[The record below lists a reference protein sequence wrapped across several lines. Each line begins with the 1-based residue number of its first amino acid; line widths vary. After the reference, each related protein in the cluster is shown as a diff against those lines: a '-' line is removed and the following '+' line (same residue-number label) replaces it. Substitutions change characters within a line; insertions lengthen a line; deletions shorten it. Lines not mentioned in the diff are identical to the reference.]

1 MRLWRIVL
9 KYTSKILTATSA
21 VALSVGL
28 LMGYAKPVSAAD
40 SNSTAKTDK
49 NSDNS
54 SSTKNA
60 AAQTSTSYDLMV
72 KVGSGRN
79 YNVYKSIKNGKPVGK
94 VANASDYQYAHIQS
108 DQRIKTQQ
116 NGTYWRIYVDGRKV
130 GYVNQNYFTRNTIAV
145 PKTVSLVRNS
155 NYSFDPSDAISYATN
170 SMGTVIDNQEVNI
183 SEDMIDC
190 TEPGV
195 YNVKY
200 SYGTAKATVK
210 VTVRKSTKEGVTNAD
225 SVTAQPFN
233 GNLKSWKTYY
243 GSSANYVT
251 KTDFVPD
258 KSRHTYDSDN
268 GNLTFKT
275 RFFQPVLLSVA
286 RDIKDDD
293 YINRV
298 GHIPEGITMSQGWLY
313 TSLLSSTTI
322 NNGHIVGYNLNHLTN
337 AFNGQYL
344 LDMSQKKFN
353 SYVKNIK
360 VSPAINVGHG
370 QAMGST
376 DKYIYVLNNYNR
388 IAYNSTES
396 EQLIQIRKSDLCIN
410 KIWTVKCWNG
420 GDSEGRYFQNG
431 VVVNDH
437 KMYTTA
443 YNKAKDQT
451 EYWEFN
457 RTGDNWYPT
466 IVGATKGGI
475 VTNTYTQGFTYD
487 AKNDNFYLAFNDV
500 IAKIAKN
507 GEVKDAYQFH
517 TGREI
522 EGIAVDNNRLYM
534 NLAQRAELFE
544 SNQKLTK

>member
-1 MRLWRIVL
+1 M
-9 KYTSKILTATSA
+9 KYTSKILTATSAA

-54 SSTKNA
+54 SSTKNV

-251 KTDFVPD
+251 KTDFAPD
-258 KSRHTYDSDN
+258 KLRHTYDSDN

>member
-1 MRLWRIVL
+1 M
-9 KYTSKILTATSA
+9 KYTNKILTATSA

-28 LMGYAKPVSAAD
+28 LMGYAKPVNAAD
-40 SNSTAKTDK
+40 ANSASNTTDK
-49 NSDNS
+49 NTTS
-54 SSTKNA
+54 SSDSKKGPVQSSN
-60 AAQTSTSYDLMV
+60 SYDLMV
-72 KVGSGRN
+72 KVGSGRH
-79 YNVYKSIKNGKPVGK
+79 YNVYKKISNGKPSGK
-94 VANASDYQYAHIQS
+94 IADASDYQYAHIQS
-108 DQRIKTQQ
+108 DQSIKTRY

-155 NYSFDPSDAISYATN
+155 HYLFDPTDAISYVTN
-170 SMGTVIDNQEVNI
+170 NMGTVIDNQDVDV

-190 TEPGV
+190 TDPGT

-200 SYGTAKATVK
+200 SYGSAKATVK
-210 VTVRKSTKEGVTNAD
+210 VTVRKSTKEGIAD
-225 SVTAQPFN
+225 AGKVTAKSFD

-251 KTDFVPD
+251 KTDFAPD
-258 KSRHTYDSDN
+258 KSRHTYASDG

-298 GHIPEGITMSQGWLY
+298 GHIPEGITMSNGWLY

-322 NNGHIVGYNLNHLTN
+322 TDGHIVGYNLNNLTN

-353 SYVKNIK
+353 SYAKNIK
-360 VSPAINVGHG
+360 VSPYIPIGHG

-376 DKYIYVLNNYNR
+376 NKYIYVLNNNNKVSYKSNF
-388 IAYNSTES
+388 STE
-396 EQLIQIRKSDLCIN
+396 LVQIRKSDMCIN
-410 KIWTVKCWNG
+410 KIWTIKCWNSS
-420 GDSEGRYFQNG
+420 DSEGRYFQNG
-431 VVVNDH
+431 VIVSDN
-437 KMYTTA
+437 KMYTTT
-443 YNKAKDQT
+443 YNKADDQT

-457 RTGDNWYPT
+457 RKGDNWYPT

-475 VTNTYTQGFTYD
+475 VSNTYTQGFTYD
-487 AKNDNFYLAFNDV
+487 PKNNNFYIAFNDV

-507 GEVKDAYQFH
+507 GEVKDTYQFH

-522 EGIAVDNNRLYM
+522 EGIAVANNRLYT
-534 NLAQRAELFE
+534 NLAQRAELLE
-544 SNQKLTK
+544 SSQTLTK

>member
-1 MRLWRIVL
+1 
-9 KYTSKILTATSA
+9 
-21 VALSVGL
+21 
-28 LMGYAKPVSAAD
+28 MGYAKPVSAAD
-40 SNSTAKTDK
+40 ANSASKTTDT
-49 NSDNS
+49 NS
-54 SSTKNA
+54 SSDSKKA
-60 AAQTSTSYDLMV
+60 PVQTSTSYDLMV
-72 KVGSGRN
+72 KVGSGRR
-79 YNVYKSIKNGKPVGK
+79 YNVYKKISNGKPSGK
-94 VANASDYQYAHIQS
+94 IADASDYQYAHIQS
-108 DQRIKTQQ
+108 DQSIKTRD

-155 NYSFDPSDAISYATN
+155 NYLFDPTDAISYVTN
-170 SMGTVIDNQEVNI
+170 NMGTVIDNQDVDV

-190 TEPGV
+190 TDPGT

-200 SYGTAKATVK
+200 SYGSAKATVK
-210 VTVRKSTKEGVTNAD
+210 VTVRKSTKEGIAD
-225 SVTAQPFN
+225 ASKVQAKSFD
-233 GNLKSWKTYY
+233 GNLKSWKIYY

-251 KTDFVPD
+251 KTDFAPD
-258 KSRHTYDSDN
+258 KSKHTYTSDD

-298 GHIPEGITMSQGWLY
+298 GHIPEGITMSNGWLY

-322 NNGHIVGYNLNHLTN
+322 TDGHIVGYNLNNLTN

-344 LDMSQKKFN
+344 LDMSQSKFN

-360 VSPAINVGHG
+360 VSPYIPIGHG

-376 DKYIYVLNNYNR
+376 DKYVYVLNNNNKVSYKSNF
-388 IAYNSTES
+388 STE
-396 EQLIQIRKSDLCIN
+396 LVQIRKSDMCIN
-410 KIWTVKCWNG
+410 KIWTIKCWNG
-420 GDSEGRYFQNG
+420 SESEGRYFQNG
-431 VVVNDH
+431 VIVSDN
-437 KMYTTA
+437 KMYTTT
-443 YNKAKDQT
+443 YNKDDDQT

-457 RTGDNWYPT
+457 RKGDNWYPT

-475 VTNTYTQGFTYD
+475 VSNTYTQGFTYD
-487 AKNDNFYLAFNDV
+487 PKNNNFYIAFNDV

-507 GEVKDAYQFH
+507 GEVKDTYQFH

-522 EGIAVDNNRLYM
+522 EGIAVANNRLYT
-534 NLAQRAELFE
+534 NLAQRAELLE
-544 SNQKLTK
+544 SSQTLTK

>member
-1 MRLWRIVL
+1 M

-40 SNSTAKTDK
+40 SNSNNKTEKTTD
-49 NSDNS
+49 S
-54 SSTKNA
+54 SSKSKKA
-60 AAQTSTSYDLMV
+60 PVQTSTSYDLMV
-72 KVGSGRN
+72 KVGSGKH
-79 YNVYKSIKNGKPVGK
+79 YNVYKKISNGKPVTK
-94 VANASDYQYAHIQS
+94 IADASDYQYSHIQS
-108 DQRIKTQQ
+108 DQRIKTQ
-116 NGTYWRIYVDGRKV
+116 NGTYWRIYVNGRKV

-155 NYSFDPSDAISYATN
+155 HYNFDPTDAISYVTN
-170 SMGTVIDNQEVNI
+170 YMGTVIDSEEVNV
-183 SEDMIDC
+183 SKDMIDC
-190 TEPGV
+190 SNPGT
-195 YNVKY
+195 YKVKY
-200 SYGTAKATVK
+200 SYGNAKATVK
-210 VTVRKSTKEGVTNAD
+210 VTVRKSTREGVADAD
-225 SVTAQPFN
+225 SVQAKPFS

-251 KTDFVPD
+251 KTDFAPD
-258 KSRHTYDSDN
+258 KSRHTYDSDS

-298 GHIPEGITMSQGWLY
+298 GHIPEGITMSDGWLY

-322 NNGHIVGYNLNHLTN
+322 TDGHIVGYNLNHLTN

-360 VSPAINVGHG
+360 VSPYIPIGHG

-376 DKYIYVLNNYNR
+376 DKYIYVLNNDNKVSYKSNL
-388 IAYNSTES
+388 S
-396 EQLIQIRKSDLCIN
+396 EELIQIRKSDMCIN
-410 KIWTVKCWNG
+410 KIWTIKCWNG
-420 GDSEGRYFQNG
+420 GDTEGRYFQNG

-437 KMYTTA
+437 KIYTTT
-443 YNKAKDQT
+443 YNKSKDQT

-466 IVGATKGGI
+466 MLGATKTGI

-487 AKNDNFYLAFNDV
+487 PKNDNFYLAFNDV

-507 GEVKDAYQFH
+507 GEVKDTYQFH

-522 EGIAVDNNRLYM
+522 EGIAVENNRLYT
-534 NLAQRAELFE
+534 NLAQRAELLE
-544 SNQKLTK
+544 STQKLTK

>member
-1 MRLWRIVL
+1 M

-21 VALSVGL
+21 VALNVGL

-40 SNSTAKTDK
+40 SNSNNKTEKTTD
-49 NSDNS
+49 S
-54 SSTKNA
+54 SSKSKKA
-60 AAQTSTSYDLMV
+60 PVQTSTSYDLMV
-72 KVGSGRN
+72 KVGSGKH
-79 YNVYKSIKNGKPVGK
+79 YNVYKKISNGKPVTK
-94 VANASDYQYAHIQS
+94 IADASDYQYSHIQS
-108 DQRIKTQQ
+108 DQCIKTQK
-116 NGTYWRIYVDGRKV
+116 GTYWRIYVNGRKV

-155 NYSFDPSDAISYATN
+155 HYNFDPTDAISYVTN
-170 SMGTVIDNQEVNI
+170 YMGTVIDSEEVNV
-183 SEDMIDC
+183 SKDMIDC
-190 TEPGV
+190 SNPGT
-195 YNVKY
+195 YKVKY
-200 SYGTAKATVK
+200 SYGNAKATVK
-210 VTVRKSTKEGVTNAD
+210 VTVRKSTREGVTDAD
-225 SVTAQPFN
+225 SVQAKPFS

-251 KTDFVPD
+251 KTDFAPD
-258 KSRHTYDSDN
+258 KSRHTYDSDS

-298 GHIPEGITMSQGWLY
+298 GHIPEGITMSDGWLY

-322 NNGHIVGYNLNHLTN
+322 TDGHIVGYNLNHLTN

-360 VSPAINVGHG
+360 VSPYIPIGHG

-376 DKYIYVLNNYNR
+376 DKYIYVLNNDNKVSYKSNL
-388 IAYNSTES
+388 S
-396 EQLIQIRKSDLCIN
+396 EELIQIRKSDMCIN
-410 KIWTVKCWNG
+410 KIWTIKCWNG
-420 GDSEGRYFQNG
+420 GDAEGRYFQNG

-437 KMYTTA
+437 KIYTTT
-443 YNKAKDQT
+443 YNKSKDQT

-466 IVGATKGGI
+466 MLGATKTGI

-487 AKNDNFYLAFNDV
+487 PKNDNFYLAFNDV

-507 GEVKDAYQFH
+507 GEVKDTYQFH

-522 EGIAVDNNRLYM
+522 EGIAVENNRLYT
-534 NLAQRAELFE
+534 NLAQRAELLE
-544 SNQKLTK
+544 STQKLTK